1 MDCMVPKKT
10 HKTLNIL
17 TQCCSKAAL
26 LLHSQGPSPLATSS
40 TFAHELGHNIGMQ

>member
-17 TQCCSKAAL
+17 TQLCSKAAL
-26 LLHSQGPSPLATSS
+26 LLQSQGPSPQVTAR
-40 TFAHELGHNIGMQ
+40 TFAHELGHNIGME